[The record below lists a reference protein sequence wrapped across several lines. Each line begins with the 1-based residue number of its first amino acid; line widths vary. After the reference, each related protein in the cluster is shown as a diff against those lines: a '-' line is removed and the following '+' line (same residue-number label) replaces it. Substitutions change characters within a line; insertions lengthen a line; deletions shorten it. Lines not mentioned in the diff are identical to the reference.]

1 MNKLSSKDKSPLL
14 NWIELSRSALKH
26 NVRSLAKL
34 AGGRTLAVAV
44 KANAYG
50 HGLPEIVRTLVAL
63 TEADYVS
70 VHSLE
75 EAIAC
80 RESGWERRIM
90 VLGPIAR
97 QQLEAVFE
105 YNLEPVIFNRQTL
118 SSLGKMADRFSRQ
131 IRTHLKL
138 ETGTNRQGIT
148 EKELPEYARLYK
160 QHSGLRKPYGASTH
174 FANIEDTTNHRYAQY
189 QLANFNRM
197 VKTMGR
203 LGIKPT
209 VRHTTCSA
217 ALILFEK
224 TRFQLVR
231 AGISAYGHWPSKETY
246 LSYRLLGGKDNLFQ
260 PVLTWKTRVTQ
271 IKELAADTYVGY
283 GCTYR
288 TTSPTRLAVL
298 PVGYYDGYDRG
309 LSNQGHVLVNG
320 KRAPVRGRICMNL
333 MMIDITDIK
342 GVRLGDE
349 VTLLGRSSS
358 ENVSAE
364 QLAQWAQTIN
374 YEILARLSPAIPRIE
389 VI

>member
-1 MNKLSSKDKSPLL
+1 MDKLSSMDKSPLL
-14 NWIELSRSALKH
+14 NWIELSRSALRH

-34 AGGRTLAVAV
+34 ARGRTLAVAV

-50 HGLPEIVRTLVAL
+50 HGLSEIVRMLVDL
-63 TEADYVS
+63 PEVDYVT

-75 EAIAC
+75 EATAC
-80 RESGWERRIM
+80 RESGWDRRIM
-90 VLGPIAR
+90 LLGPVAR
-97 QQLEAVFE
+97 QRLEAVLE
-105 YNLEPVIFNRQTL
+105 YDLEPVIFDRQTL
-118 SSLGKMADRFSRQ
+118 SGLGKMADRHSRQ

-148 EKELPEYARLYK
+148 EKELPAYALIYK
-160 QHSGLRKPYGASTH
+160 RHPGLRRPYGASTH
-174 FANIEDTTNHRYAQY
+174 FANIEDTTNHEYAQY

-203 LGIKPT
+203 LGIRPT

-246 LSYRLLGGKDNLFQ
+246 LSYRLLGGQDNLFQ

-271 IKELAADTYVGY
+271 IKQLAADTFVGY

-288 TTSPTRLAVL
+288 TTSPTRFAVL
-298 PVGYYDGYDRG
+298 PVGYYDGYDRR
-309 LSNQGHVLVNG
+309 LSNRGHVLVNG

-333 MMIDITDIK
+333 VMVDITDIK
-342 GVRLGDE
+342 GIRLGDE
-349 VTLLGRSSS
+349 VTLLGRSGN
-358 ENVSAE
+358 EIVSAE

-374 YEILARLSPAIPRIE
+374 YEILARLSAAIPRIG
-389 VI
+389 VR